1 MANKNQLKIGLLLTF
16 ILLLIEEVHRD
27 KFVK

>member
-1 MANKNQLKIGLLLTF
+1 MANKNQLKIGLLITL